1 MINMAAGFGCIWPYW
16 WLHWPLV
23 SWFVTHTCTILVSS
37 AILSRGVGR
46 QSTSLLR
53 IPSLSVSLSPLFS
66 GTCLLD
72 FRWLKVR
79 PTLDKFPSLLWP
91 GVTQNWPLD
100 SVRGTLREALP
111 SQTYNFILCCHE
123 TIYIH
128 IYALQTIRFKTYQ
141 LVILNV
147 YTCNILMTALTLR
160 NIYLYHIH
168 WLHF

>member
-23 SWFVTHTCTILVSS
+23 SWYRRLFSLEEW
-37 AILSRGVGR
+37 VG
-46 QSTSLLR
+46 SPLLYWEY
-53 IPSLSVSLSPLFS
+53 PLSVSLSLLFS

-111 SQTYNFILCCHE
+111 SQTYNFVLCCHE

>member
-1 MINMAAGFGCIWPYW
+1 M
-16 WLHWPLV
+16 
-23 SWFVTHTCTILVSS
+23 
-37 AILSRGVGR
+37 
-46 QSTSLLR
+46 TSLTIGFMVCDAYMYYFSIVGYSLS
-53 IPSLSVSLSPLFS
+53 PLLYWEYPLSVSLSPLFS